1 MILDHRTYTFKPG
14 QLAPFLKL
22 YEPQA
27 LQIQISHLGNLVG
40 YFISD
45 IGPLNQAVHIWGY
58 TSMQER
64 EERRERLWADPRWLE
79 FAQQVYPM
87 IEAQE
92 NKILKPAAFS
102 PIR

>member
-45 IGPLNQAVHIWGY
+45 IGPLNQAVHIWSYGP
-58 TSMQER
+58 TRVGWNLPS
-64 EERRERLWADPRWLE
+64 WFIP
-79 FAQQVYPM
+79 
-87 IEAQE
+87 
-92 NKILKPAAFS
+92 
-102 PIR
+102 

>member
-1 MILDHRTYTFKPG
+1 
-14 QLAPFLKL
+14 
-22 YEPQA
+22 
-27 LQIQISHLGNLVG
+27 VG

-45 IGPLNQAVHIWGY
+45 LGPLNQAVHIWGY
-58 TSMQER
+58 SSMHER

>member
-64 EERRERLWADPRWLE
+64 EERREH
-79 FAQQVYPM
+79 
-87 IEAQE
+87 
-92 NKILKPAAFS
+92 PAAAEDGERGRQRHGS
-102 PIR
+102 IQCEAGHRPGG

>member
-14 QLAPFLKL
+14 RLKPFLEL
-22 YEPQA
+22 YEPEA
-27 LQIQISHLGNLVG
+27 LHIQISHLGHLVG

-58 TSMQER
+58 SSMQER
-64 EERRERLWADPRWLE
+64 EERRERLWADPRWLA
-79 FAQQVYPM
+79 FADKVYPM
-87 IEAQE
+87 IAAQE
-92 NKILKPAAFS
+92 NKILKPTAFS